1 MTTFAIDNNNN
12 LLFKSNIQIKS
23 GLEAVT
29 QDIRT
34 KLSMWRGEDIYNLD
48 NGLDYSKMI
57 KSNNANVIKNTIKS
71 ELKKDD
77 RIQKIEF
84 LEFNNIDSNLNVKI
98 QITTSEGVAIV

>member
-1 MTTFAIDNNNN
+1 MTTFSVDNNNN

-57 KSNNANVIKNTIKS
+57 KSNNVNVIKNTIKS

-98 QITTSEGVAIV
+98 QITTNEGVVIV

>member
-1 MTTFAIDNNNN
+1 MTTFAVDNNNN

-34 KLSMWRGEDIYNLD
+34 KLSMWKGEDIYNLD

-57 KSNNANVIKNTIKS
+57 KSNNINLIKNAIKS

-98 QITTSEGVAIV
+98 QITTNEGVAIV

>member
-1 MTTFAIDNNNN
+1 MTTFAVDNNNN

-48 NGLDYSKMI
+48 NGLDYEKI
-57 KSNNANVIKNTIKS
+57 VKSNNINLIKNAIKS

-98 QITTSEGVAIV
+98 QITTNEGVAIV

>member
-1 MTTFAIDNNNN
+1 MTTFAVDNNNN

-57 KSNNANVIKNTIKS
+57 KSNNINLIKNAIKS

-98 QITTSEGVAIV
+98 QITTNEGVAIV

>member
-1 MTTFAIDNNNN
+1 MKTFAVDNNNN

-48 NGLDYSKMI
+48 NGLDYEKI
-57 KSNNANVIKNTIKS
+57 AKSNNINLIKNAIKS

-98 QITTSEGVAIV
+98 QITTNEGVAIV